1 MSTEATTT
9 ETKPFITPSNS
20 SDGGNDIMKDIVL
33 WKRKKL
39 STMIIV
45 TATVTWVLMEVYQFN
60 FLTLM
65 SWLAIFV
72 VASIFIYSN
81 MLKLLGKEP
90 QNLLRLELKEET
102 AVRMAKTVRAWME
115 KSIKWFFIVS
125 TKEDWPVFVGV
136 MARLLT
142 ISYVGNCM
150 DFLTFIYIGILAGM
164 TLPLTYNKNEDKIKR
179 FMDWLREKYK
189 RFYEIIDEKAIKKIK
204 NRILNEN
211 EKEKKIE

>member
-115 KSIKWFFIVS
+115 KSIK
-125 TKEDWPVFVGV
+125 
-136 MARLLT
+136 
-142 ISYVGNCM
+142 
-150 DFLTFIYIGILAGM
+150 
-164 TLPLTYNKNEDKIKR
+164 YNG
-179 FMDWLREKYK
+179 FSL
-189 RFYEIIDEKAIKKIK
+189 
-204 NRILNEN
+204 
-211 EKEKKIE
+211 